1 VYLSPVGPE
10 LAEALGDTPES
21 AIAHHQ
27 AARGLARVAVAGRLP
42 RFDAA
47 VVQALADPT
56 EPIAFGHDAAAL
68 WGLLRRLDGWECV
81 CAPSR
86 LAEPLGRLIVAE
98 RGGSVRYYGDVQYAL
113 PGPAGAFDHAW
124 VRRLTRD
131 DLPLIAAAPPAVR
144 GGGWATPGEMVDAGA
159 AGAVVEGRLV
169 AIAQVSAQTPRHA
182 DIGVTTLEPYQRRGL
197 STAAASLVA
206 RSVQSSGRTP
216 TWSTGEDNH
225 ASQAVAR
232 KLGFVEVGRKTY
244 VIPRPSPTAAAPA
257 RD

>member
-1 VYLSPVGPE
+1 VYLSAVGPE

-21 AIAHHQ
+21 VIAHHQ

-68 WGLLRRLDGWECV
+68 WGLLRRLEGWECV
-81 CAPSR
+81 CAPSP

-113 PGPAGAFDHAW
+113 PEPARPFAHPR
-124 VRRLTRD
+124 VRRLTRA
-131 DLPLIAAAPPAVR
+131 DLPLLAAAPPAVR
-144 GGGWATPGEMVDAGA
+144 GAGWATAGEMVDAGA
-159 AGAVVEGRLV
+159 AGGSVDGRLV
-169 AIAQVSAQTPRHA
+169 AVAHVSAETPRHA
-182 DIGVTTLEPYQRRGL
+182 DVGVATLEPYRRQGL

-206 RSVQSSGRTP
+206 GLIQSSGRTP
-216 TWSTGEDNH
+216 VWSTGAENH

-244 VIPRPSPTAAAPA
+244 VIPRPA
-257 RD
+257 